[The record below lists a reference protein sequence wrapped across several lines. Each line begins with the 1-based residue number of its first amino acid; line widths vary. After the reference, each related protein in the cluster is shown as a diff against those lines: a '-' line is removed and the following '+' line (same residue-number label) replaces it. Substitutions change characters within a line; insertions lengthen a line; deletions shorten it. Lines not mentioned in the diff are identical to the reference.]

1 MTEEL
6 KSTLAQGLAAL
17 SLTPPE
23 DAVEKLSL
31 YCDLL
36 LEQNRVMNLTAIHG
50 EAEILPYT
58 VPGTDQAHNV
68 VRIRKRRE
76 TPEKYPRRWAK
87 IQKQP
92 L

>member
-1 MTEEL
+1 MGVL
-6 KSTLAQGLAAL
+6 RI
-17 SLTPPE
+17 
-23 DAVEKLSL
+23 DATHPYLQFAHEIS
-31 YCDLL
+31 
-36 LEQNRVMNLTAIHG
+36 G
-50 EAEILPYT
+50 EAEILPCA